1 MDIYKFQQ
9 EIYRRGFEDGV
20 KSSNMLNKESVD
32 MYLEGYR
39 RGQDSTSE
47 FYDWIVEND
56 SLYCGRC
63 NALAITQ
70 SNFCPVC
77 GARMHT
83 KNHKFL

>member
-39 RGQDSTSE
+39 RG
-47 FYDWIVEND
+47 
-56 SLYCGRC
+56 
-63 NALAITQ
+63 
-70 SNFCPVC
+70 
-77 GARMHT
+77 
-83 KNHKFL
+83 